1 MLINMSKMIQ
11 LRNVPDALHRT
22 LKARAAMAGMSLSD
36 YLLAEIREVA
46 ERPTLGRVARPSAQT
61 QASLPSNS
69 ILPAWCRK
77 NVQQERSARETGDPV
92 IVLDASAAIDWLL
105 QTSAGQRI
113 EQRIFSQNESL
124 HAPHLLDLEVGQVLR
139 RLVREGAVSAH
150 RADQAIEDLLD
161 LRMTRYPHFVLLP
174 RIWQLRHNLSAYD
187 AAYVAL
193 AENLGARLLTRD
205 ARLASVSGLT
215 ASIELF

>member
-1 MLINMSKMIQ
+1 M
-11 LRNVPDALHRT
+11 
-22 LKARAAMAGMSLSD
+22 
-36 YLLAEIREVA
+36 
-46 ERPTLGRVARPSAQT
+46 
-61 QASLPSNS
+61 
-69 ILPAWCRK
+69 
-77 NVQQERSARETGDPV
+77 

-113 EQRIFSQNESL
+113 EQRIYSHSESL

-139 RLVREGAVSAH
+139 RLAREGAVSSD

-161 LRMTRYPHFVLLP
+161 LRITRYPHFVLLP

-205 ARLASVSGLT
+205 ARLASASGLT
-215 ASIELF
+215 VPIELF